1 MNIFVSYTTRDS
13 HINKE
18 YLASI
23 SNIIS
28 SFGSPYIDLLDNY
41 ATDKQTHVETM
52 LNSSDLVLLLSSE
65 LINES
70 QWVHW
75 ELTQAKKL
83 NIPILEVCVKEN
95 NKGKVSKDIFSRFKL
110 YIEANKSIQATAS
123 CGT

>member
-13 HINKE
+13 YIDKE
-18 YLASI
+18 FLAFI
-23 SNIIS
+23 SNNVSI
-28 SFGSPYIDLLDNY
+28 FGLPYIDLLDNY

-52 LNSSDLVLLLSSE
+52 LHSSDLVLLLSSK

-70 QWVHW
+70 HWVHW

-95 NKGKVSKDIFSRFKL
+95 NKGQVSEEIFSRFKL
-110 YIEANKSIQATAS
+110 YTEANKKIPADA
-123 CGT
+123 